1 MGAWKITL
9 RRVNKLSSES
19 LLTMKAWSLRLH
31 RWIALGFALPL
42 LVVLVTGLFLSFQ
55 PLLQSANVQRG
66 AVTLEKL
73 EGWMNQHDPQNT
85 ARSLRIDWFQNVI
98 SIGNDVDLDI
108 KTGAV
113 VEEDHWLSEIM
124 GASRGIH
131 ERLIFDLDWLVI
143 ASTVAMIIV
152 MLLGTLLGLPR
163 LANTLS
169 GWHKAMAWFLL
180 PLLLLSPVT
189 ALFMAA
195 GISFSSPS
203 SERSPPLPLR
213 EAIRVVAASHDL
225 STIEWLRQRGPRQLV
240 RICDGSSQ
248 TTFTVTRDG
257 LKPAGTNW
265 PRTFHEGTFWGVWG
279 GVMNVILSFAFLG
292 LLGTGFVIWL
302 RRKVR
307 PRRRVRGPAMPTP
320 SPAPPKA
327 ALQGAAPNS

>member
-1 MGAWKITL
+1 
-9 RRVNKLSSES
+9 
-19 LLTMKAWSLRLH
+19 MKAWSLRLH
-31 RWIALGFALPL
+31 RWIALAFALPL

-73 EGWMNQHDPQNT
+73 EGWLDQHDPQNT
-85 ARSLRIDWFQNVI
+85 ARTLRIDWFQNVVT
-98 SIGNDVDLDI
+98 IGNDVDLDI

-113 VEEDHWLSEIM
+113 VEEDHWLSQIM
-124 GASRGIH
+124 GASRGVH
-131 ERLIFDLDWLVI
+131 QRLIYDLGWLVL
-143 ASTVAMIIV
+143 ASTVAMTIV
-152 MLLGTLLGLPR
+152 MILGALLGLPR

-180 PLLLLSPVT
+180 PLLLLSPIT

-195 GISFSSPS
+195 GISFSPPN
-203 SERSPPLPLR
+203 SERTPPLPLR
-213 EAIRVVAASHDL
+213 EALRVVAASHDP

-240 RICDGSSQ
+240 RISDGSSQ
-248 TTFTVTRDG
+248 TTYTVTRDG
-257 LKPAGTNW
+257 LKPTGTNL

-302 RRKVR
+302 RRKLR
-307 PRRRVRGPAMPTP
+307 PRKRMRGPAMSP
-320 SPAPPKA
+320 PAPATPAPATPAA
-327 ALQGAAPNS
+327 ALQGASPNS